1 MFMSFGH
8 LTKKCLLFLAVPLTM
23 SLRLILTKLASENES
38 KKEER
43 NIFYHVFLKF
53 LGRSLHW
60 FLWSEFER
68 MILSSKEK
76 KNQDNKESI
85 LVNYSENNHDV
96 LYSEEQKRSNS
107 IYNLYKLDCSEKR
120 KIEKKNTRKKI
131 FLLILVSVLDFF
143 YVTSIETVSE
153 TNLYYNR
160 SIGVLS
166 LTLVIRLFA
175 IAILSKLI
183 IENTKLYRHHNL
195 SVMII
200 LIVVII
206 INIYSVFFKNDNID
220 YFQTL
225 GLMILPEVFCSI
237 MYVYGA
243 KYLTMTNVNIYKLLF
258 FDGIIGMILSILL
271 QIITHSTI
279 SCNKIQH
286 FFYNIESI
294 CDNENRLNIICENF
308 QFKLK
313 EYVILI
319 SLIILNFVESW
330 LIWLLIYNFSV
341 NHFGVIWSISS
352 LSFLFIGIDDFKT
365 INYIASTL
373 GCVTI
378 IFAAFVYNEII
389 ILKFCGFDEN
399 TVTEINRRSLR
410 DLSCDFGKD
419 EFSENSSYLSLQYS
433 SEEISKQ
440 NSIKSELSNF

>member
-60 FLWSEFER
+60 FLWSEFES

-85 LVNYSENNHDV
+85 LVNYSENNNDV
-96 LYSEEQKRSNS
+96 LYSEESKRSNS

-120 KIEKKNTRKKI
+120 KVEKKNTRKKI
-131 FLLILVSVLDFF
+131 FLLILVSILDFF

-166 LTLVIRLFA
+166 LTLVIRLFV

-206 INIYSVFFKNDNID
+206 INIYSVFFKKDNID

-271 QIITHSTI
+271 QIIS
-279 SCNKIQH
+279 
-286 FFYNIESI
+286 Y
-294 CDNENRLNIICENF
+294 
-308 QFKLK
+308 
-313 EYVILI
+313 YVIKCSKINNFFHEEAPFCDGEIIKTMVKNLNFNGLKDPLNTI
-319 SLIILNFVESW
+319 FSILLIIVHFCETWS
-330 LIWLLIYNFSV
+330 IWLLIVNFSV
-341 NHFGVIWSISS
+341 NHYAAFNSIS
-352 LSFLFIGIDDFKT
+352 LFFNFINNFDIVCILGI
-365 INYIASTL
+365 I
-373 GCVTI
+373 I
-378 IFAAFVYNEII
+378 IFFTVLVYNEII
-389 ILKFCGFDEN
+389 ILKFYNFNRN
-399 TVTEINRRSLR
+399 TSIEISRRSVK
-410 DLSCDFGKD
+410 DAKCDFEDD
-419 EFSENSSYLSLQYS
+419 ED
-433 SEEISKQ
+433 EICTKSDD
-440 NSIKSELSNF
+440 NYIIIKEDVEGMNDDVNNETL